1 MTPEATEKTS
11 SRKFTESAGKIRTV
25 VKRMYQQAQ
34 QAKEEKRKVAY
45 CMVMCNYEEILAA
58 MDIVQV
64 YTENYAGLCAVK
76 RQAESYMDKARAE
89 GYSDLLCG
97 YAQVGIGFDAM
108 RHELGEMP
116 PDAPDG
122 GMPEPDMLLG
132 CSMGCDPRW
141 KWYQA
146 LGRYKDTPI
155 YNMDVLMPPS
165 DADMN
170 AIREH
175 SVRYMAEELRGLV
188 RFLEEQTGRRMDY
201 DRLMTIVRQ
210 VEETRR
216 WWRDAYE
223 LRKAIPAPMTTQDHF
238 VLFVPH
244 HMMLADSFT
253 LEFYKGL
260 YDELKERVDN
270 KIGAI
275 DDERYRLLWGV
286 GLPPWHSMYI
296 LDYFLNFGAV
306 FAAETAYMV
315 PEPFEIPADIS
326 DPVEIIALRAFE
338 RNTAL
343 QRRGQEAG
351 DIPPLAQAHLERIK
365 DYNIDGV
372 VMHITR
378 SCRASTMGQILVKN
392 VVRDHYP
399 NMPVMFMESD
409 IIDLGT
415 FSDTETKDRIDSFM
429 EMVDAY
435 KKKAS

>member
-1 MTPEATEKTS
+1 MAQQQSRTS
-11 SRKFTESAGKIRTV
+11 SRKSTESAGKIRTV

-34 QAKEEKRKVAY
+34 KAGEENKKVAY

-76 RQAESYMDKARAE
+76 RQAEPYIDKALAE

-97 YAQVGIGFDAM
+97 YAKVGIGFDAL
-108 RHELGEMP
+108 RRELGAMP

-122 GMPEPDMLLG
+122 GMPELDMLLG

-165 DADMN
+165 DADMA
-170 AIREH
+170 AIRPH
-175 SVRYMAEELRGLV
+175 SVRYMAEEIRGLIG
-188 RFLEEQTGRRMDY
+188 FLEEQTGRKMDY
-201 DRLMTIVRQ
+201 DRLMSIIRL
-210 VEETRR
+210 VEETRW
-216 WWRDAYE
+216 WWREAYK
-223 LRKAIPAPMTTQDHF
+223 LRKAVPCPMSTQDHF

-244 HMMLADSFT
+244 HMMLTDEFT

-260 YDELKERVDN
+260 YQELKERVD
-270 KIGAI
+270 KGVGVIE
-275 DDERYRLLWGV
+275 DEKYRLVWGV

-296 LDYFLNFGAV
+296 LDEFLNYGAV
-306 FAAETAYMV
+306 FAAETAYMI
-315 PEPFEIPADIS
+315 PEPFEITPDMT
-326 DPVEIIALRAFE
+326 DPVEIIAERAFA

-343 QRRGQEAG
+343 QYRGQQAG
-351 DIPPLAQAHLERIK
+351 GVPPLAQAHLELIR
-365 DYNIDGV
+365 DYRIDGV

-378 SCRASTMGQILVKN
+378 SCRAATMGQIMVRN
-392 VVRDHYP
+392 VIRDRYP
-399 NMPVMFMESD
+399 GLPVLFMESD
-409 IIDLGT
+409 IIDLHT
-415 FSDTETKDRIDSFM
+415 YSEAETRNRIDSFM
-429 EMVDAY
+429 EMVGAH
-435 KKKAS
+435 KRATR

>member
-1 MTPEATEKTS
+1 MTQEAQAKTT
-11 SRKFTESAGKIRTV
+11 SRKSTESAGKIRTV
-25 VKRMYQQAQ
+25 VKRMYKQAQ

-45 CMVMCNYEEILAA
+45 CMVMCNYEEILEA

-76 RQAESYMDKARAE
+76 RQAEEYMDKARAE

-108 RHELGEMP
+108 RYELGDMP

-165 DADMN
+165 DADMD

-175 SVRYMAEELRGLV
+175 SVGYMAAELRGLIE
-188 RFLEEQTGRRMDY
+188 FLEEQTGRKMNY
-201 DRLMTIVRQ
+201 DRLMSIIRQ

-223 LRKAIPAPMTTQDHF
+223 LRKAIPCPMSTQDHF

-244 HMMLADSFT
+244 HMMLTDEFT

-260 YDELKERVDN
+260 YYELKERVDN
-270 KIGAI
+270 GIGAI
-275 DDERYRLLWGV
+275 DNEKYRLLWGV
-286 GLPPWHSMYI
+286 GLPPWHTMSI
-296 LDYFLNFGAV
+296 LDYFLNFGAI
-306 FAAETAYMV
+306 FAAETAYMI
-315 PEPFEIPADIS
+315 PEPFEIPDKVD
-326 DPVEIIALRAFE
+326 DPVRLIAERAFE
-338 RNTAL
+338 RNSAL
-343 QRRGQEAG
+343 QHRGQKNNV
-351 DIPPLAQAHLERIK
+351 PPLAQAHLERIK
-365 DYNIDGV
+365 DYAIDGV

-392 VVRDHYP
+392 VIHDHYP

-409 IIDLGT
+409 IVDVD
-415 FSDTETKDRIDSFM
+415 SYSEDETRNRIDAFM
-429 EMVDAY
+429 EMVESY
-435 KKKAS
+435 KKSLA

>member
-1 MTPEATEKTS
+1 MTEKIPEKTS

-25 VKRMYQQAQ
+25 VKRMYKQAQ

-76 RQAESYMDKARAE
+76 RQAEEYMDKARSE

-170 AIREH
+170 VIRKH
-175 SVRYMAEELRGLV
+175 SVDYMADELRGLIS
-188 RFLEEQTGRRMDY
+188 FLEEQTGRKMDY
-201 DRLMTIVRQ
+201 ERLITIIRQ

-216 WWRDAYE
+216 WWREAYK
-223 LRKAIPAPMTTQDHF
+223 LRKAIPCPMTTQDHF

-244 HMMLADSFT
+244 HMMLTDEFT

-260 YDELKERVDN
+260 YHELKERVDN
-270 KIGAI
+270 GVGAI

-286 GLPPWHSMYI
+286 GIPPWHTMSI
-296 LDYFLNFGAV
+296 LDYFLNFGAI
-306 FAAETAYMV
+306 FAAETAYMI
-315 PEPFEIPADIS
+315 PEPFELPDTIK
-326 DPVEIIALRAFE
+326 DPIELIAQRAFE
-338 RNTAL
+338 RNSAL
-343 QRRGQEAG
+343 QRRGQQH
-351 DIPPLAQAHLERIK
+351 DVPPLAQAHLERIK
-365 DYNIDGV
+365 DYSIDGI
-372 VMHITR
+372 VMHVTR
-378 SCRASTMGQILVKN
+378 SCRASTMGQIMVKN
-392 VVRDHYP
+392 VIHDYFP
-399 NMPVMFMESD
+399 NMPVMFIESD
-409 IIDLGT
+409 MVDVD
-415 FSDTETKDRIDSFM
+415 SYSESETMNRIDSFM
-429 EMVDAY
+429 EMVESY
-435 KKKAS
+435 KKSLV

>member
-1 MTPEATEKTS
+1 MSQEATEKTS

-45 CMVMCNYEEILAA
+45 CMVMCNYEEILEA
-58 MDIVQV
+58 MGIVQV

-76 RQAESYMDKARAE
+76 RQAECYMDKARAE

-108 RHELGEMP
+108 RRELGEMP

-165 DADMN
+165 DANMD
-170 AIREH
+170 AIKEH
-175 SVRYMAEELRGLV
+175 SVRYMAEELRGLIS
-188 RFLEEQTGRRMDY
+188 FLEEQTGTKMDY
-201 DRLMTIVRQ
+201 DRLVGIIRQ
-210 VEETRR
+210 VEETRW
-216 WWRDAYE
+216 WWREAYE
-223 LRKAIPAPMTTQDHF
+223 LRKAIPTPMSTQDHF

-244 HMMLADSFT
+244 HMMLTDSFT

-260 YDELKERVDN
+260 YEELKERVDN

-275 DDERYRLLWGV
+275 EDERFRLLWGV
-286 GLPPWHSMYI
+286 GLPPWHTMSI
-296 LDYFLNFGAV
+296 LDYFINHGAV

-315 PEPFEIPADIS
+315 PEPFEIPPDVT
-326 DPVEIIALRAFE
+326 DPVELIALRAFQ
-338 RNTAL
+338 RNTSL
-343 QRRGQEAG
+343 QKSGQEAG
-351 DIPPLAQAHLERIK
+351 GVPPLAQAHLERIK

-378 SCRASTMGQILVKN
+378 SCRASTMGQILVRN
-392 VVRDHYP
+392 VIRDYYP

-409 IIDLGT
+409 IIDL
-415 FSDTETKDRIDSFM
+415 DTYSEDETKNRIDTFM
-429 EMVDAY
+429 EMVAAY
-435 KKKAS
+435 KKSVG